1 MTGGWCRNA
10 FSHQIQP
17 QIWEVGFIKRVEGIG
32 RTQDDFPGQL
42 LNLLALVIAV
52 IFLEGAA
59 CYRFITWK
67 VFWPAATLRLC
78 LQLLLSNK
86 SEEGPEFPSWVLC
99 WDTDPLHRL
108 LQACA
113 AAATT
118 KPSWSCCVWTALQA
132 EEDCGHRAHR
142 VHSVVID
149 EQLPHGA
156 RACFCE
162 AWDGEAFSGSKAWKW
177 VRAVR
182 DQTLCSCLTFSSWLV
197 LLNFSCSNLPPEE
210 TLQDN
215 EVYFV
220 HFCILVFKYSL
231 CPVLFAKKMG

>member
-118 KPSWSCCVWTALQA
+118 KQAGPVVYELLCRWRWIGGTGLTECTVWSLMSSFLVVPELVSVRR
-132 EEDCGHRAHR
+132 EMMRL
-142 VHSVVID
+142 SVVAKLGNGSELLEIRCYV
-149 EQLPHGA
+149 A
-156 RACFCE
+156 
-162 AWDGEAFSGSKAWKW
+162 AWLSALGLSCWISPAVTSLLKKHYRITRSILCISAF
-177 VRAVR
+177 
-182 DQTLCSCLTFSSWLV
+182 
-197 LLNFSCSNLPPEE
+197 
-210 TLQDN
+210 
-215 EVYFV
+215 
-220 HFCILVFKYSL
+220 
-231 CPVLFAKKMG
+231 